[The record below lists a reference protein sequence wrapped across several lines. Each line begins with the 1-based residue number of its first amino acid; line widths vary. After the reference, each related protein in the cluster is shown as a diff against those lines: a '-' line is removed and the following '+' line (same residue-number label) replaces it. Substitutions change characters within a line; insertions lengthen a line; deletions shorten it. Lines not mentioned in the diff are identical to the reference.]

1 MSTTLAVAADGPRTY
16 RRRMTDQ
23 IVLVTGGS
31 RGIGA
36 ALASAHRA
44 RGNTVVVTDNEP
56 TGPDEMVLDVRDREA
71 FARVAAEVVA
81 RHGRID
87 IFHNNAGIAVAGTQ
101 LEMTPRHW
109 DDLIDVDL
117 RGVVHGIEA
126 VYPIMRRQGH
136 GHIVNTGSLA
146 GILPVPAMIPYS
158 SVKAAVVTLSRALR
172 VEAREHG
179 VAVTVV
185 CPAFVETPLLDHI
198 NPGMSPTWANRVGIR
213 LIKQVQGP
221 PMDPDK
227 LAEIVLDA
235 LPRAPETILAPR
247 PLAQLAVLGER
258 LVPGVVRR
266 VSGLVLKRYQSMAD
280 APV

>member
-1 MSTTLAVAADGPRTY
+1 
-16 RRRMTDQ
+16 MTDQ

-36 ALASAHRA
+36 ALARAHRA
-44 RGNTVVVTDNEP
+44 RGNTVVVADNEP
-56 TGPDEMVLDVRDREA
+56 AGPGEVHLDVRDREA
-71 FARVAAEVVA
+71 FALVA
-81 RHGRID
+81 RGVVERYGRID
-87 IFHNNAGIAVAGTQ
+87 VFHNNAGIATAGTER
-101 LEMTPRHW
+101 EMSPQHW

-117 RGVVHGIEA
+117 RGVVHGIQA
-126 VYPIMRRQGH
+126 VYPIMRAQGH

-158 SVKAAVVTLSRALR
+158 SVKAAVVSLSRALR
-172 VEAREHG
+172 VEARRHG

-198 NPGMSPTWANRVGIR
+198 NPGMPDTWANRVGIR
-213 LIKQVQGP
+213 LITQVQGP
-221 PMDPDK
+221 PMDPDR
-227 LAEIVLDA
+227 LAGIVLDA
-235 LPRAPETILAPR
+235 LPRKPETILAPR

-258 LVPGVVRR
+258 LAPGLVRR
-266 VSGLVLKRYQSMAD
+266 VSGLVLRRYESLAD